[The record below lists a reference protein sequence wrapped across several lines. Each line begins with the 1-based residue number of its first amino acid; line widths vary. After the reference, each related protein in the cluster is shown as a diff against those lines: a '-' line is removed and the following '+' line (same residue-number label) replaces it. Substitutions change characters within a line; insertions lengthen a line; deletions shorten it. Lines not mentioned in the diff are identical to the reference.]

1 MLCVDGDL
9 DTGAGLLTQAGGDR
23 FRKITEHLDAHR
35 AVESL
40 LVRAPSMIG
49 DHAHVRLERRGV
61 RMNLDDGHLVAG
73 VVDVLVEP
81 NHPGF
86 LPLHEAHE
94 LGHAAALGVE
104 RPSLQA
110 IRRDEDQGAGHGS
123 SIERSARTIRKM
135 SRETLVERV
144 ADSGAVPLHIVTA
157 CHGDRRD
164 GCLVAFATQA
174 SMKPARMLVC
184 LSTANLTYRIAVSSP
199 ALAVHLV
206 PADRHDLAER
216 FGGQTGDD
224 TDKLS
229 DIAWTAGPGG
239 LPLLD
244 DCPVRLIG
252 QVVSRHPFGDH
263 EGFLLEPLEDADV
276 AKQEPLLTR
285 EAMDIRPGH
294 PV

>member
-1 MLCVDGDL
+1 
-9 DTGAGLLTQAGGDR
+9 
-23 FRKITEHLDAHR
+23 
-35 AVESL
+35 
-40 LVRAPSMIG
+40 
-49 DHAHVRLERRGV
+49 
-61 RMNLDDGHLVAG
+61 
-73 VVDVLVEP
+73 
-81 NHPGF
+81 
-86 LPLHEAHE
+86 
-94 LGHAAALGVE
+94 
-104 RPSLQA
+104 
-110 IRRDEDQGAGHGS
+110 
-123 SIERSARTIRKM
+123 M
-135 SRETLVERV
+135 SRGTLVERV

-157 CHGDRRD
+157 CHGYRRD

-174 SMKPARMLVC
+174 SMKPPRMLVC

-216 FGGQTGDD
+216 FGGRTGDD

-276 AKQEPLLTR
+276 AKQEPLLTS

>member
-1 MLCVDGDL
+1 
-9 DTGAGLLTQAGGDR
+9 
-23 FRKITEHLDAHR
+23 
-35 AVESL
+35 
-40 LVRAPSMIG
+40 
-49 DHAHVRLERRGV
+49 
-61 RMNLDDGHLVAG
+61 
-73 VVDVLVEP
+73 
-81 NHPGF
+81 
-86 LPLHEAHE
+86 
-94 LGHAAALGVE
+94 
-104 RPSLQA
+104 
-110 IRRDEDQGAGHGS
+110 
-123 SIERSARTIRKM
+123 M

-157 CHGDRRD
+157 CHGERRD

-174 SMKPARMLVC
+174 GMKPARMLVC

-206 PADRHDLAER
+206 PADRHDLAVL
-216 FGGQTGDD
+216 FGGRTGDD

-252 QVVSRHPFGDH
+252 RLVSRHPFGDH

>member
-1 MLCVDGDL
+1 
-9 DTGAGLLTQAGGDR
+9 
-23 FRKITEHLDAHR
+23 
-35 AVESL
+35 
-40 LVRAPSMIG
+40 
-49 DHAHVRLERRGV
+49 
-61 RMNLDDGHLVAG
+61 
-73 VVDVLVEP
+73 
-81 NHPGF
+81 
-86 LPLHEAHE
+86 
-94 LGHAAALGVE
+94 
-104 RPSLQA
+104 
-110 IRRDEDQGAGHGS
+110 
-123 SIERSARTIRKM
+123 M

-144 ADSGAVPLHIVTA
+144 ADSGAMPLHIVTA
-157 CHGDRRD
+157 CHGVRRD

-206 PADRHDLAER
+206 PADRHDLAVL
-216 FGGQTGDD
+216 FGGRTGDD
-224 TDKLS
+224 ADKLA

-252 QVVSRHPFGDH
+252 RVVSRHPFGDH

-285 EAMDIRPGH
+285 EAGDIQAGH